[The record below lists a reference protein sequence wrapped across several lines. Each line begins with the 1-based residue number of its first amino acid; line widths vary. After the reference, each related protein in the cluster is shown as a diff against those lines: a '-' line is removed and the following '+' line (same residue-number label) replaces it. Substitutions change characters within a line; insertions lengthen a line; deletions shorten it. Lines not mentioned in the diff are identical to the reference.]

1 MLPNSVKQHIS
12 KLKEK
17 KYRNEFGEFLI
28 EGLKGVEEAFR
39 TNADVLMLIVEGT
52 KRDEPEFAALIELA
66 TRRDIEVAYSGRNDI
81 DAIRTT
87 ETYPGITAIISQ
99 PVVDADD
106 LMDGTPVLC
115 LDGISDPGN
124 LGTIIRTADW
134 FGIKHIILGP
144 GSVDP
149 YNDKVVRSTMGSI
162 FRTNVVRLDTLE
174 ESLEIFKQ
182 NGYHLASFDMEGTD
196 YRDLPQTPKVVFIFG
211 SESHGIRP
219 EIASLCT
226 PYTIPQVGHAESL
239 NVAMAAGIVM
249 SFIS

>member
-1 MLPNSVKQHIS
+1 MLPNSVKQHIA
-12 KLKEK
+12 KLQQK

-28 EGLKGVEEAFR
+28 EGLKGVEEALS
-39 TNADVLMLIVEGT
+39 TDADVLMLVVEGT
-52 KRDEPEFAALIELA
+52 RRDEPEFATLIDMA
-66 TRRDIEVAYSGRNDI
+66 IAKNVEVAYSGRKDI
-81 DAIRTT
+81 DTIKTT
-87 ETYPGITAIISQ
+87 ETYPGITAIVSQ

-106 LMDGTPVLC
+106 MMDGTPVLL
-115 LDGISDPGN
+115 LDGIRDPGN

-144 GSVDP
+144 GSVDA

-162 FRTNVVRLDTLE
+162 FRTHVVRIDTIEDTLGV
-174 ESLEIFKQ
+174 FQK

-196 YRDLPQTPKVVFIFG
+196 YRDLPQSPKVVYVFG
-211 SESHGIRP
+211 SESHGISP
-219 EIASLCT
+219 EVATLCT